1 LTRLA
6 LFSRAVPWASLVLA
20 VCAALPLACAA
31 ERAPAREAPGA
42 VAPELPL
49 PSGLDV
55 AVRVDLAALSAELGQ
70 ALTRQ
75 FLSDAVSLGGS
86 ERVAAL
92 LGRSLD
98 RAALLWFG
106 LPPAS
111 AAERPT
117 GVLVLRGH
125 FGDVADDGSWSRR
138 DSGVELLELDAPDA
152 GRGYARLYRL
162 PGAEMLIWAP
172 SDELA
177 RVERALAGETIEAA
191 LRPPERG
198 AVSLAARP
206 AGVLARAEARYPELA
221 QRFADVRR
229 IEAFAEPTA
238 GMWRADLT
246 LDFASAARAAEATEV
261 LERLRQ
267 ALTGRGCALGVVA
280 RAVAVTS
287 FERDVRVQTV
297 LIGAELDAVKACVLG
312 DGCCA

>member
-1 LTRLA
+1 V
-6 LFSRAVPWASLVLA
+6 SWSSLVLA
-20 VCAALPLACAA
+20 LCAALSLACAPRVSTS
-31 ERAPAREAPGA
+31 EPAPRPL
-42 VAPELPL
+42 VPELPL
-49 PSGLDV
+49 PNGLDV
-55 AVRVDLAALSAELGQ
+55 AVRVDLGALSAELGQ

-75 FLSDAVSLGGS
+75 FLFDAVRLAGS
-86 ERVAAL
+86 ERAAAL
-92 LGRSLD
+92 LRRSLD

-106 LPPAS
+106 LPAAS
-111 AAERPT
+111 ATVGPSN
-117 GVLVLRGH
+117 VLVLRGH
-125 FGDVADDGSWSRR
+125 FGELDDGSWSRR
-138 DSGVELLELDAPDA
+138 DSGVELLELDAESS
-152 GRGYARLYRL
+152 GEGYARVYRL

-172 SDELA
+172 RAELS
-177 RVERALAGETIEAA
+177 RVESALAGDAVETA

-221 QRFADVRR
+221 QRFLDVRR

-246 LDFASAARAAEATEV
+246 LDFASAARAAEASEV

-267 ALTGRGCALGVVA
+267 ALTGRGCAVGVMA

-297 LIGAELDAVKACVLG
+297 LVGPELAAVKACVLG
-312 DGCCA
+312 DGCCV